1 MKTLKKLSLF
11 LLVILLCVSLV
22 GCSEKVAKT
31 PEEFND
37 FMESKDFSVSDS
49 TLFVQTVVTAETALT
64 ALNDNYEIDFYE
76 LDCNETS
83 QEFYLLNKNA
93 FESEENKN
101 KTTEINGSNF
111 DYYYMS
117 NDSGF
122 RLVSRID
129 NTVIYCYTEGEY
141 EKEIL
146 DIVKELGYLN

>member
-22 GCSEKVAKT
+22 GCGEKVAKT

-37 FMESKDFSVSDS
+37 FMESKDFSVADS

>member
-22 GCSEKVAKT
+22 GCGEKVAKT

-37 FMESKDFSVSDS
+37 FMESKDFSVADS

-83 QEFYLLNKNA
+83 KEFYNLNKEA
-93 FESEENKN
+93 FLNEESSNT
-101 KTTEINGSNF
+101 TTEITGSNF
-111 DYYYMS
+111 DYFDMT

-122 RLVSRID
+122 RMTSRID
-129 NTVIYCYTEGEY
+129 NTVIYCYTEAEY
-141 EKEIL
+141 KDEVIKL
-146 DIVKELGYLN
+146 VKELGY